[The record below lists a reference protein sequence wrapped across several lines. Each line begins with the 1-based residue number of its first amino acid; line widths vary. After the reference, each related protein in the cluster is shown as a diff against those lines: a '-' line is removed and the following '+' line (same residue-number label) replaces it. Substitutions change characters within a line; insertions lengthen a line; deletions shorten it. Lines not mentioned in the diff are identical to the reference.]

1 MTSNTTD
8 SDGGVG
14 LHFWEETKELQRD
27 VYVKVEITSHPDD
40 DGGEV
45 FTETILDKYLD
56 PSASETCC
64 KRRFVI

>member
-56 PSASETCC
+56 PSASETCY
-64 KRRFVI
+64 